1 MAPAFSSPRQA
12 GAFAALLLV
21 ILLLPVLLG
30 KSLLPPRERIY
41 SSAPWSAGA
50 YPYLHEQIFQQ
61 KGDIDIAFVGSSL
74 EYLGIDTPEVQKQ
87 LSEKLGRQAVVRS
100 LCWYWLGFD
109 ALYFITEDLLRN
121 RKVHM
126 LVFTDEA
133 SGEIIHEQ
141 TDRWFRFADNA
152 QALAGLPPRIVA
164 AFYSAAILGAPQHL
178 LNLIEPEQPLF
189 PFSNEQFNIGRPLHT
204 QNPFDRL
211 GSLSVEDVLDV
222 NRPFVKY
229 SPRSQAKPSDVCI
242 YSTDTKDKFLF
253 AGSPM
258 SPAEV
263 HFAQKFTDLAKKYG
277 AKLVFLSLPFLEHI
291 RSQTITID
299 HSWPELLHSDITILG
314 IPPAKLF
321 ANIPDDDI
329 EKLYFDHYHLNQN
342 GQRYFTSAIT
352 PALVDL
358 YCTQNHL

>member
-12 GAFAALLLV
+12 GAFGFLLLV
-21 ILLLPVLLG
+21 ILLLPVLFG

-50 YPYLHEQIFQQ
+50 YPYLRQQIFQE

-121 RKVHM
+121 RRVHM
-126 LVFTDEA
+126 LVFTDET
-133 SGEIIHEQ
+133 SEEIIHQE
-141 TDRWFRFADNA
+141 TDRWFRFAENRR
-152 QALAGLPPRIVA
+152 ALAELPPRAVA
-164 AFYSAAILGAPQHL
+164 AFYSAAILGAPHNL
-178 LNLIEPEQPLF
+178 LELIEPEQPVL

-204 QNPFDRL
+204 ENPFDRL

-222 NRPFVKY
+222 NRSFVEY
-229 SPRSQAKPSDVCI
+229 RPPGQAKPSDVCI
-242 YSTDTKDKFLF
+242 YSTDTKDKFSF
-253 AGSPM
+253 ASSPM
-258 SPAEV
+258 SPAEL
-263 HFAQKFTDLAKKYG
+263 HFARKFADLAKKYG
-277 AKLVFLSLPFLEHI
+277 AKLVFLSLPFFQNI
-291 RSQTITID
+291 RSKTITLD
-299 HSWPELLHSDITILG
+299 HTWPDLLHSNITIMG
-314 IPPAKLF
+314 IPPATLF
-321 ANIPDDDI
+321 ANISDDDI
-329 EKLYFDHYHLNQN
+329 QKLYFDRYHLNKN
-342 GQRYFTSAIT
+342 GQRYFTLIIT

-358 YCTQNHL
+358 YCAQNHR